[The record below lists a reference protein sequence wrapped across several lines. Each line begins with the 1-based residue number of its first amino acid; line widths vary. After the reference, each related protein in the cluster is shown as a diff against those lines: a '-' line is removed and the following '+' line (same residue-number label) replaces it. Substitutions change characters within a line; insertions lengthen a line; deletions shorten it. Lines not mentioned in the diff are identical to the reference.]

1 MIDLTGGVVFVAEKY
16 LVEGYEFDDMESAN
30 EAKKELEAV
39 KYMAQKMEGCSPREA
54 YLIYNKIVDENLF
67 KTVIGYDYLH
77 AVEEYLIQS
86 GMFNVPDMEE
96 AGQNE
101 NSEETL
107 ESYKEGVMAG
117 DSTEIP
123 KILQPDNSNMPA
135 KPAKDVDS
143 MEKELKKTKDRLM
156 TSILFN
162 IVLVIGI
169 LVMIYIA
176 STSSNVN
183 ILNYETALQ
192 DKYSSWAEELK
203 EKEES
208 LKEREKAVEEL
219 EKK

>member
-1 MIDLTGGVVFVAEKY
+1 MAEKY

-39 KYMAQKMEGCSPREA
+39 KYMSLKMEGCSPRET

-67 KTVIGYDYLH
+67 KTAIGYDYLH
-77 AVEEYLIQS
+77 MLEEYLIQS
-86 GMFNVPDMEE
+86 GIFNVSGTDEENPDENPE
-96 AGQNE
+96 AYEGNQGKGHKKSHGE
-101 NSEETL
+101 NT
-107 ESYKEGVMAG
+107 MA
-117 DSTEIP
+117 DNSAKIP
-123 KILQPDNSNMPA
+123 KILQPDHSKASGQPSKNDGSL
-135 KPAKDVDS
+135 
-143 MEKELKKTKDRLM
+143 EKELKKTKDRLM
-156 TSILFN
+156 TSLFFN
-162 IVLVIGI
+162 VVLVIGI